1 MKEISSDVILK
12 RNRKQAS
19 FPPPEEIF
27 VIEDDDRNLTHIPQ
41 EETSTLSK
49 DKEESNSIPT
59 FDLLNEMFEEG
70 STPNMILLTSKI
82 FKNILIFTI

>member
-1 MKEISSDVILK
+1 VILK

-49 DKEESNSIPT
+49 VKEENHS
-59 FDLLNEMFEEG
+59 M
-70 STPNMILLTSKI
+70 
-82 FKNILIFTI
+82 